1 MENKVEGTRTN
12 LVEKISLKEKI
23 SYGCGDL
30 ASNLI
35 LALTS
40 TLIVYFYS
48 NVVGIAMGTVATIML
63 ISRIFD
69 GLTDIGMGIIV
80 DKVNSK
86 HGKARSWILWLAIP
100 FSLSAILLIAIPA
113 GLPMNAK
120 VVYAFVTY
128 NLVTTVLYTAINIP
142 YGLLN
147 SLMTRDQYQRSVVN
161 IFRMTMAQ
169 VGSLVITSVTL
180 PFINS
185 LGGKQDAWIKV
196 TIVYA
201 IITTILFFVCF
212 RNTKERVTM
221 TSGAA
226 AKDNIP
232 LGVSVKVLLKNNYW
246 LLVVLVWVV
255 MMLGISL
262 SGTVS
267 TYYAQ
272 YIIGNNNYMSAFNAA
287 STVPM
292 LVGIPLMTPLIKK
305 WGKRNIAMIGSL
317 IGAAGCT
324 LMLLAPANVTVLIIG
339 NVIQGIGRASISG
352 TIFAMVA
359 DTIEYGE
366 WKTGVR
372 VQALLYSATTFG
384 SKVGVGV
391 GSAVAGYVL
400 QYVGFNAAMAQQN
413 AAVIGALKG
422 MYIVVP
428 IVIGI
433 LEAVCFYFYKL
444 DKSYDQIIADLQL
457 REQQTN

>member
-86 HGKARSWILWLAIP
+86 HGKARSWLLWLAIP

-221 TSGAA
+221 TSSAA

-246 LLVVLVWVV
+246 LLLVLVWVV

-317 IGAAGCT
+317 IGAAGCA

>member
-246 LLVVLVWVV
+246 LLLVLVWVV
-255 MMLGISL
+255 MMLGITL

-339 NVIQGIGRASISG
+339 NVIQGIGRASITG

>member
-246 LLVVLVWVV
+246 LLLVLVWVV